1 MAELI
6 VHQRVM
12 RRHPELDEE
21 SVKTAWENAIA
32 STPRIGVK
40 GNQHVAIGF
49 DAKARLL
56 EMVAIRLREGDWL
69 IYHAMTPPSAKTY
82 DELCIERRR
91 K

>member
-6 VHQRVM
+6 VHPRVQQ
-12 RRHPELDEE
+12 RHPDLDEQ

-32 STPRIGVK
+32 STPRLHVDQ
-40 GNQHVAIGF
+40 NQHVAIGF
-49 DAKARLL
+49 DGKARLL
-56 EMVAIRLREGDWL
+56 EMVAVRLQDGDWL

-82 DELCIERRR
+82 EELGIERSR